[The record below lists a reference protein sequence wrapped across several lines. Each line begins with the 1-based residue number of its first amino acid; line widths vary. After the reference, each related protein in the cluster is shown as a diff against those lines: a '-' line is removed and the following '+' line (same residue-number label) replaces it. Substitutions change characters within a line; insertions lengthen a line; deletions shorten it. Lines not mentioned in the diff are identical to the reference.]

1 MGGLVDTIVRY
12 SPRTEVVPGMVLK
25 ISVMICILRARGGSS
40 LIAKST
46 FSLFLYSPA
55 YAEVIPQYDNYPGF
69 PEPGQ
74 ATR

>member
-1 MGGLVDTIVRY
+1 
-12 SPRTEVVPGMVLK
+12 MVLK
-25 ISVMICILRARGGSS
+25 ISVMICILHVRGGSS

-55 YAEVIPQYDNYPGF
+55 YAEVIPQYDNYPDF

>member
-1 MGGLVDTIVRY
+1 MVF
-12 SPRTEVVPGMVLK
+12 SAHAEVVPGMVLK
-25 ISVMICILRARGGSS
+25 ISVMICILHVRGGSS

-55 YAEVIPQYDNYPGF
+55 YVEVIPQYDNYPDF
-69 PEPGQ
+69 LEPGQ